1 MLLGLG
7 LGFKANY
14 LGLGFGLGLEG
25 FGLGLG
31 LMWQAEAKTLLLQEF
46 ALQNYILSAIVVSI
60 GR

>member
-14 LGLGFGLGLEG
+14 LGLGFGLGL
-25 FGLGLG
+25 GLV
-31 LMWQAEAKTLLLQEF
+31 WQAEAKTLLLQEF
-46 ALQNYILSAIVVSI
+46 ALQNFILSAIVVSI